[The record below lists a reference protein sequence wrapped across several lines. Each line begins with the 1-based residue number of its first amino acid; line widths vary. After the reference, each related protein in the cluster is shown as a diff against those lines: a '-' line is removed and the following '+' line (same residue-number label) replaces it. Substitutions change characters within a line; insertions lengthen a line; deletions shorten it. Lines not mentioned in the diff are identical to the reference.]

1 MKPSGPLTVTLI
13 VTLCLLTLP
22 GGPTAVPQAQQAP
35 QSSPASAAGDA
46 AALKPTNHPPLPADV
61 SQLWM
66 APSSQGRARTPR
78 TATASEFANAVK
90 LEVDGD
96 FAKALP
102 IFSKDSLQEGPLGH
116 YAEYYKGLAELR
128 LSRVADARRTFQALS
143 SKQPVGYLLEAAA
156 LREAESDEALNDLQS
171 ALDVYERLAAMKTS
185 APDDVLMR
193 VGRVARSLGH
203 KDRAADAYSRVV
215 YEFPFSDLASSA
227 STELETLP
235 AAAIGPGTTR
245 YKLELGRAER
255 LFGAKRYSQA
265 RSSFESVKAAAQGD
279 DKELVS
285 LRLAE
290 CDYFLK
296 KARNARDG
304 VKPYLEKASRQ
315 GEALFFHAVSVRD
328 LGDEEEYL
336 RTVRKLAAEFSDQ
349 SWAEEALNN
358 LATYYILRDED
369 ELADGT
375 FREMYTKFP
384 LGRYAERAAW
394 KIGWWSYKNGNYAD
408 TVRVFESAAGN
419 FPRSDY
425 RPPWLYWSARAYDKL
440 NQPALADARYTLTA
454 TDYLN
459 TYYGRL
465 AAKHLADRGTRVPQ
479 RRLIVDA
486 RSSTAPGAAGADDQ
500 PQPLVQ
506 LPANEPVIRALLAL
520 DLYDQAVDELRYAQK
535 VWGDSSAIQAT
546 LAWIFNQRGDLRP
559 GINAMKRAYP
569 QFMAAGG
576 EKLPVEILR
585 VLYPVNYWS
594 LIKRY
599 SAEHD
604 LDPYLVAALIAQES
618 TFTADVKS
626 AANAYGLMQ
635 LLPSTGRQYAR
646 MLKLTPRFSLRM
658 LTTAETNIRMGT
670 AYFADLVQQFGGT
683 HYALATYN
691 AGPNRVSRWISE
703 RPGVERDQFIDDIP
717 FPETQNY
724 VKRILGTAEDY
735 RRLYG
740 SDALTTADV
749 DATPAVSHQ
758 SKPTPAQK
766 ASASKA
772 PAKKKPAAK
781 KAPAKKKTSTTRKSK
796 KAA

>member
-1 MKPSGPLTVTLI
+1 MRPSGPLTITLI
-13 VTLCLLTLP
+13 GTLCLLTLP
-22 GGPTAVPQAQQAP
+22 TGGPVAVPQAQQGIV
-35 QSSPASAAGDA
+35 ASDA

-66 APSSQGRARTPR
+66 APSTAGRARAPR
-78 TATASEFANAVK
+78 TAAAAEFANAVK

-96 FAKALP
+96 FGKALP
-102 IFSKDSLQEGPLGH
+102 IFSKDSLQEGVLGH

-128 LSRVADARRTFQALS
+128 LLRPADARRTYQSLTA
-143 SKQPVGYLLEAAA
+143 KQPVGYLLEAAA
-156 LREAESDEALNDLQS
+156 MREAESDEALGDLQA
-171 ALDVYERLAAMKTS
+171 ALEVYERLATMKTT

-193 VGRVARSLGH
+193 VGRVARTLGH
-203 KDRAADAYSRVV
+203 KDRAADAYARVV
-215 YEFPFSDLASSA
+215 YEFPFSDLAPSA

-235 AAAIGPGTTR
+235 IAAIGPGTTR

-255 LFGAKRYSQA
+255 LFGAKRYTQA
-265 RSSFESVKAAAQGD
+265 RTAFESLRSAAQSD
-279 DKELVS
+279 DKELVN

-290 CDYFLK
+290 CDYFMK
-296 KARNARDG
+296 KPRNARDG
-304 VKPYLEKASRQ
+304 VKPYVEKASRQ
-315 GEALFFHAVSVRD
+315 GEALFFHAVAVRD
-328 LGDEEEYL
+328 LGDEDEYL
-336 RTVRKLAAEFSDQ
+336 RTVRKLVDEFADQ

-358 LATYYILRDED
+358 LATHYIVRDED
-369 ELADGT
+369 DLADRT

-394 KIGWWSYKNGNYAD
+394 KIGWWSYKNGDYAD
-408 TVRVFESAAGN
+408 TVRVFESAAAN

-425 RPPWLYWSARAYDKL
+425 RPPWLYWSARAHDRL
-440 NQPALADARYTLTA
+440 NEPALAEARYTLAA

-465 AAKHLADRGTRVPQ
+465 AAKHLTDRGTRLPQ
-479 RRLIVDA
+479 RRLVVDA
-486 RSSTAPGAAGADDQ
+486 RSSNAPGADDQ

-506 LPANEPVIRALLAL
+506 LPPNDQLIRALLAL

-658 LTTAETNIRMGT
+658 LTTAETNIKMGT

-691 AGPNRVSRWISE
+691 AGPNRVARWISE

-740 SDALTTADV
+740 SDALASADV

-766 ASASKA
+766 ASAAKT

-781 KAPAKKKTSTTRKSK
+781 APAKKKATTTARKSK